1 MFCLKCF
8 KCCNRGP
15 ESDPPLPPKLVSSPQ
30 KSSVTDPSE
39 HRVEQN
45 TIKPPK
51 DTIQRKQNPPS
62 LSSPKHRP
70 PPSTNMAPSLQV
82 ESPLNP
88 LSPGAGGHW
97 RRISGGLHDFDS
109 VSNGAARSVVSR
121 RISRK
126 TAGAGESSNISNV
139 VYSLKRRSGDELGV
153 TTSSKLLN
161 ANHATL
167 LDWIRHQRMSKIP
180 PEGSSY
186 DKVLAWAQLFV
197 ERLHSFDLAIEH
209 FAGDSYLAAQ
219 LAYGYCAILLE
230 VRVLSHVMSQFSN

>member
-8 KCCNRGP
+8 KCCIKQP
-15 ESDPPLPPKLVSSPQ
+15 ESDPALPPKLVASPRNYVVKSQSEGLVNQFTVQRSKEIVQQ
-30 KSSVTDPSE
+30 KNVKPTP
-39 HRVEQN
+39 
-45 TIKPPK
+45 TIP
-51 DTIQRKQNPPS
+51 QQLPPS
-62 LSSPKHRP
+62 K
-70 PPSTNMAPSLQV
+70 NMAPSLQV

-88 LSPGAGGHW
+88 LSHGTGGHW
-97 RRISGGLHDFDS
+97 RRISGGIHDFDS
-109 VSNGAARSVVSR
+109 VSNGPSRSMVSR

-153 TTSSKLLN
+153 MTSSKLLN
-161 ANHATL
+161 GNHDHATL

-230 VRVLSHVMSQFSN
+230 VCFLSHIMLY

>member
-1 MFCLKCF
+1 MFCFKCF
-8 KCCNRGP
+8 KCCIRGP
-15 ESDPPLPPKLVSSPQ
+15 ESDPPPPPKLVTSPRQ
-30 KSSVTDPSE
+30 SVTKNPSE
-39 HRVEQN
+39 NRIDQHHVN
-45 TIKPPK
+45 TIKPPNYTVRQK
-51 DTIQRKQNPPS
+51 AALPNITS
-62 LSSPKHRP
+62 LQSYP
-70 PPSTNMAPSLQV
+70 PPTNMAPSLQV

-88 LSPGAGGHW
+88 LSPGPGGHW
-97 RRISGGLHDFDS
+97 RRISGGPHDFDS

-121 RISRK
+121 RFSRK

-153 TTSSKLLN
+153 TTSSKLMN
-161 ANHATL
+161 ANNATL

-230 VRVLSHVMSQFSN
+230 VCFPSCVMSR

>member
-8 KCCNRGP
+8 KCCNREP
-15 ESDPPLPPKLVSSPQ
+15 ESDPPLPPKLVSSPK
-30 KSSVTDPSE
+30 KSSATDRSE
-39 HRVEQN
+39 HHIDQN
-45 TIKPPK
+45 TVKPPK
-51 DTIQRKQNPPS
+51 DTLQLKPNPPTI
-62 LSSPKHRP
+62 SSPQHP
-70 PPSTNMAPSLQV
+70 PPSTNMAPSQQV

-139 VYSLKRRSGDELGV
+139 VYSLKRRSGDELGA

-230 VRVLSHVMSQFSN
+230 VWVLSHVMSQFSN

>member
-1 MFCLKCF
+1 MVE
-8 KCCNRGP
+8 N
-15 ESDPPLPPKLVSSPQ
+15 
-30 KSSVTDPSE
+30 TSE
-39 HRVEQN
+39 HRVDQN
-45 TIKPPK
+45 TVKPPK
-51 DTIQRKQNPPS
+51 VSVQQKPKPPTIPISRN
-62 LSSPKHRP
+62 LF
-70 PPSTNMAPSLQV
+70 PSTNMAPSLQT
-82 ESPLNP
+82 ESTLNP

-126 TAGAGESSNISNV
+126 AAGAGESSNISNV

-230 VRVLSHVMSQFSN
+230 VCFLSNIRSHRVRANSTWIAW

>member
-1 MFCLKCF
+1 MVK
-8 KCCNRGP
+8 N
-15 ESDPPLPPKLVSSPQ
+15 
-30 KSSVTDPSE
+30 TSE
-39 HRVEQN
+39 HRFDQSIVE
-45 TIKPPK
+45 PPK
-51 DTIQRKQNPPS
+51 DTVQQKAEPSTIPSPRNPP
-62 LSSPKHRP
+62 RP
-70 PPSTNMAPSLQV
+70 TNMAPSLQV
-82 ESPLNP
+82 ESPLNT

-230 VRVLSHVMSQFSN
+230 VCFLSHIMSQ